1 MSWCLS
7 EGSACNCSPGLSQR
21 RVPRTFFAP
30 TRASFRT
37 SVASPCG
44 VFTRGSLLVSI
55 KVVVVVILLCLDPD
69 SAFDAVPDEVFRS
82 AVEDGGHEA
91 VGRLEFEIKE
101 RRFSGAQ
108 AVLCFRRYEY
118 HVAGPDFAR
127 SLGGFDGPAAF
138 HDEVEML
145 AVLMQVIRGGGAL
158 LVAHDA
164 RQHVVD
170 LSQFFVDEERTL
182 APRYRRDQLRQ
193 LILLKNVCHS
203 LAVLRGLADLQRN
216 QIG

>member
-69 SAFDAVPDEVFRS
+69 SAFDAVPDEIFRS

-108 AVLCFRRYEY
+108 AVLGLGGDEH
-118 HVAGPDFAR
+118 HVTGSDFAG
-127 SLGGFDGPAAF
+127 SFGGFYGAVAF

-145 AVLMQVIRGGGAL
+145 AVLMQVIRGGGSL
-158 LVAHDA
+158 LIAHDA
-164 RQHVVD
+164 CQHVVD
-170 LSQFFVDEERTL
+170 LSQLFVDEEGAL
-182 APRYRRDQLRQ
+182 AARYRRDQLRQ
-193 LILLKNVCHS
+193 LILVKNVCHVR
-203 LAVLRGLADLQRN
+203 APLRCLCDR
-216 QIG
+216 

>member
-7 EGSACNCSPGLSQR
+7 EGSAWNCSPDFSQR

-30 TRASFRT
+30 TRALFRT

-55 KVVVVVILLCLDPD
+55 KVVVVVILCLNPN
-69 SAFDAVPDEVFRS
+69 SAFDAVPNEIFRS

-101 RRFSGAQ
+101 RRFGGAQ
-108 AVLCFRRYEY
+108 AVFGLGRDEH
-118 HVAGPDFAR
+118 HVAGPDFAC
-127 SLGGFDGPAAF
+127 SLGSFDGPVAF

-145 AVLMQVIRGGGAL
+145 AVLMQVIRGGGSL

-170 LSQFFVDEERTL
+170 LSQFLVDEESTVDDV
-182 APRYRRDQLRQ
+182 A
-193 LILLKNVCHS
+193 
-203 LAVLRGLADLQRN
+203 GE
-216 QIG
+216 